1 MQKGRPFRIKSHEV
15 AIRCNKV
22 MITVDIRDYC
32 GLYRNIEVN
41 DMSSMI
47 CSDVRALVVARRLEN
62 VTSTSYDMAHTD
74 DARCGLWTVR
84 CCPFEQ
90 A

>member
-1 MQKGRPFRIKSHEV
+1 MVPVYRMQKGRPFRIKSHEV

-32 GLYRNIEVN
+32 GLYQNIEVN

-47 CSDVRALVVARRLEN
+47 CSDVRALVVARCLEN

-74 DARCGLWTVR
+74 DVRWGLWTV
-84 CCPFEQ
+84 